1 MTANFFQSLKTCK
14 VQYLLISGQAAI
26 LYGAATFSED
36 IDIWLRPGM
45 DNVSRFINALRAC
58 GARYYKITPPLTPL
72 YLLKGHGFHFLI
84 PSVGKSDLFLDVMGV
99 PPRVPEFTIAWERS
113 ARIRTPWGILPV
125 VAIPDLIELKKTQRL
140 EDYPV
145 INRLILRY
153 CDNPNI
159 NLDRRQTRWAI
170 DHLFSLSSLR
180 EFCQRH
186 PKIIRHLDS
195 KDMAVFRTWA
205 SLVQRQ
211 KEPDTALEQ
220 RIERQILRRITAC
233 QQSDRLYWRKIITEL
248 KQLRTQGL
256 LLREGQKV

>member
-26 LYGAATFSED
+26 LYGAAAFSED
-36 IDIWLRPGM
+36 IDIWLRPSA
-45 DNVSRFINALRAC
+45 DNASLFITALRTC

-84 PSVGKSDLFLDVMGV
+84 PSGGKSDLFLDVMGV

-113 ARIRTPWGILPV
+113 ARIKTPWGILPV
-125 VAIPDLIELKKTQRL
+125 VGIPDLIELKKTQRL

-145 INRLILRY
+145 ISRLVLKH
-153 CDNPNI
+153 CDDPDI
-159 NLDRRQTRWAI
+159 NLDRRQTHWAI
-170 DHLFSLSSLR
+170 NHLFSLHSLR

-186 PKIIRHLDS
+186 PKIIRRLDS
-195 KDMAVFRTWA
+195 KDMAPFRA
-205 SLVQRQ
+205 LAFLVQRQ

-220 RIERQILRRITAC
+220 RIERQIFRSITAC

>member
-1 MTANFFQSLKTCK
+1 MTANFFQSLKICK

-36 IDIWLRPGM
+36 IDIWLRPST
-45 DNVSRFINALRAC
+45 DNANRFVNALRAC
-58 GARYYKITPPLTPL
+58 GARYYKITPPLASL

-99 PPRVPEFTIAWERS
+99 PPRVPEFIIAWKRS
-113 ARIRTPWGILPV
+113 ARIKTPWGILPV
-125 VAIPDLIELKKTQRL
+125 VGIPDLVELKKTQRL

-145 INRLILRY
+145 ISRLVLRY
-153 CDNPNI
+153 CDDPDI
-159 NLDRRQTRWAI
+159 NLDRRQTHWAI
-170 DHLFSLSSLR
+170 NHLFSLSSLG

-186 PKIIRHLDS
+186 PKIIRRLDS

-205 SLVQRQ
+205 FLIQRQ
-211 KEPDTALEQ
+211 KEHDAVLEQ
-220 RIERQILRRITAC
+220 RIERQILRRIAVC